1 MSPSPDPAA
10 ADQDATAATARF
22 LLLTDYRTV
31 AVIGYALFGVS
42 LAFYATPSTDAA
54 LSSLP
59 MNQSGSGSGLY
70 KTASSL
76 GAALGVAISGAIL
89 RPSADTPTIPKGKSP
104 RDPQRPRHRDHV
116 KTFRGRVRRGA
127 HRARRPPTPA
137 RVVSTRGECV

>member
-31 AVIGYALFGVS
+31 AVIGYALFGVG

-89 RPSADTPTIPKGKSP
+89 RPSADTPTIPKGKKS
-104 RDPQRPRHRDHV
+104 
-116 KTFRGRVRRGA
+116 A
-127 HRARRPPTPA
+127 
-137 RVVSTRGECV
+137 